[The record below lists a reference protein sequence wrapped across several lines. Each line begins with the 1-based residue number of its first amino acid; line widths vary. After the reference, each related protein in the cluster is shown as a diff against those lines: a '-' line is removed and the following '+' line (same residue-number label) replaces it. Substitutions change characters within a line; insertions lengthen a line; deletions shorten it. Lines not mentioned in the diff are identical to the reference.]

1 MEYFLFS
8 VLIISVI
15 GYSIY
20 LITKKKE
27 NTDAKVSDANNSI
40 KFEAIKNSSNEHENK
55 SDFKESFSFKGKG
68 TKNPTLINVYNELQK
83 RLDIWRERYS
93 EFEYPNRIVINM
105 IYQSLQLEVIWNNL
119 NDFTSKPFYQDYNQ
133 ATSFVENEKNK
144 YNSIVQKEVERKY
157 EQGGLI
163 GNLNI
168 DVYKE
173 LVAKAQKGDIV
184 ALEKITEGFLWYS
197 GAFELG
203 VVYCSLLKNGTTQQF
218 ALNEICEIQTGINMN
233 NLSEVQA
240 LFGNNI
246 SLLFKVHSDITPEVQ
261 DHNLIRFKKGNIKH
275 VEYRF
280 EGIWLKSYK
289 VKEIDGNIYHE
300 FEHAPEFASLVS
312 TKKPIG
318 IDKETIDYHYEKSVR
333 NSFQVDDYQYPYF
346 PDEKINRL
354 HKYRIIQI
362 THLVNLFMNMF
373 QVVRELL
380 IQENEN
386 STEKALILVLD
397 QLYNKDSDFDRV
409 EFYNKTKFYLYPIDD
424 NFIGLLIQSSIEKFN
439 LLKKTNNGVFKPTGN
454 RDEEEKILAFID
466 TVLIREFLLGKFMN
480 KIELKCYFDL
490 VPDLVEELYKE
501 LIIHPKDDK
510 DNSKNR
516 DLLL

>member
-133 ATSFVENEKNK
+133 ASSFVENEKNK
-144 YNSIVQKEVERKY
+144 YNSIIQKEVQNKY
-157 EQGGLI
+157 EHGGLI

-173 LVAKAQKGDIV
+173 LVAKAQKGDVV

-203 VVYCSLLKNGTTQQF
+203 VVYCSLLKSGTTHQF
-218 ALNEICEIQTGINMN
+218 AIDQICEIQTGININ
-233 NLSEVQA
+233 NLSEVQT

-246 SLLFKVHSDITPEVQ
+246 SMLFKEDNILQTPEVFKYCELCGKVTSDFLNVLIIPTDILYNISHESVVNV
-261 DHNLIRFKKGNIKH
+261 DHKNLTIKTNSNSIFNFSTLLSENIAVGFNIGQNHIFCSNKC
-275 VEYRF
+275 VEM
-280 EGIWLKSYK
+280 LKSKVLNKFQTNKSLFIEDLRKTEKYFPIIIESKLIPEFTEDCKCDECNNMYK
-289 VKEIDGNIYHE
+289 RMKHDYKSFNILNKKKFYGDISNDKSIAENYEFCFSDRIDGIKEASWFMYKINHQSSEIKNFCSLDCVFNYSLKYNKFIMFRNIFEIDSIKVVIPELKEINFGLKNKLEIR
-300 FEHAPEFASLVS
+300 PLKVS
-312 TKKPIG
+312 
-318 IDKETIDYHYEKSVR
+318 ID
-333 NSFQVDDYQYPYF
+333 
-346 PDEKINRL
+346 
-354 HKYRIIQI
+354 
-362 THLVNLFMNMF
+362 
-373 QVVRELL
+373 
-380 IQENEN
+380 
-386 STEKALILVLD
+386 
-397 QLYNKDSDFDRV
+397 
-409 EFYNKTKFYLYPIDD
+409 
-424 NFIGLLIQSSIEKFN
+424 
-439 LLKKTNNGVFKPTGN
+439 
-454 RDEEEKILAFID
+454 
-466 TVLIREFLLGKFMN
+466 
-480 KIELKCYFDL
+480 
-490 VPDLVEELYKE
+490 
-501 LIIHPKDDK
+501 
-510 DNSKNR
+510 
-516 DLLL
+516 

>member
-20 LITKKKE
+20 LITNKKE

-133 ATSFVENEKNK
+133 ANLFVENEKNK
-144 YNSIVQKEVERKY
+144 FNSNIRNEVENKY
-157 EQGGLI
+157 EEGGLI

-184 ALEKITEGFLWYS
+184 ALEKIIQGFLWYS

-203 VVYCSLLKNGTTQQF
+203 IIYCSSLKNGKSHQF
-218 ALNEICEIQTGINMN
+218 ALDQICEIQTGINMN
-233 NLSEVQA
+233 NLTEIQT

-246 SLLFKVHSDITPEVQ
+246 SLLLKKKNVLNRQESWKKEKKKIESVEEFVSKYVTYLLYKYNLNIIDSDVELLPELKELEKGVIANCYVDDGEKSFVWVSTRFRMPIPKVEDNINIYLCWIAIER
-261 DHNLIRFKKGNIKH
+261 DNFDYLLDKKGNQI
-275 VEYRF
+275 
-280 EGIWLKSYK
+280 I
-289 VKEIDGNIYHE
+289 EIDE
-300 FEHAPEFASLVS
+300 MQEEL
-312 TKKPIG
+312 
-318 IDKETIDYHYEKSVR
+318 ETMLER
-333 NSFQVDDYQYPYF
+333 QVLTVGA
-346 PDEKINRL
+346 I
-354 HKYRIIQI
+354 
-362 THLVNLFMNMF
+362 
-373 QVVRELL
+373 
-380 IQENEN
+380 
-386 STEKALILVLD
+386 
-397 QLYNKDSDFDRV
+397 
-409 EFYNKTKFYLYPIDD
+409 
-424 NFIGLLIQSSIEKFN
+424 SIEDKIFRKFS
-439 LLKKTNNGVFKPTGN
+439 
-454 RDEEEKILAFID
+454 FI
-466 TVLIREFLLGKFMN
+466 VML
-480 KIELKCYFDL
+480 
-490 VPDLVEELYKE
+490 
-501 LIIHPKDDK
+501 
-510 DNSKNR
+510 
-516 DLLL
+516 